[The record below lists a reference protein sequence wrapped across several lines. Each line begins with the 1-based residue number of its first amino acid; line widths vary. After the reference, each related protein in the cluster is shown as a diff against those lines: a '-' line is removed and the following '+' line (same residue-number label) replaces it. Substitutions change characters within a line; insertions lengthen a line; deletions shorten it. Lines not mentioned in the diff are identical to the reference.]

1 MNSESWGHNSH
12 GKGHTMLNIVLVS
25 PEIHQNTGNIARTCA
40 ATGARLHLIRPL
52 GFEITDKAL
61 RRAGLDYWY
70 LLDVGLYDS
79 LEDFFEKEKPQR
91 FWLLS
96 TKAPRKYSEAS
107 FQDGDYLFFGRESA
121 GLPEQFLE
129 RHRERCLKIPMA
141 EEARSLNLSNAVA
154 ITTYEALRQLDF
166 PNLQDFGKMK
176 TQTLNRNY

>member
-1 MNSESWGHNSH
+1 MNAESWGHNSH

-121 GLPEQFLE
+121 GLPEPFLE
-129 RHRERCLKIPMA
+129 RYRERCLKIPMA

-166 PNLQDFGKMK
+166 LGLQDFGKMK